1 MDTTLF
7 VNFIAESISL
17 VAQNTYFTYLNVGK
31 PKISA
36 LILYFMAM
44 VGDAFVY
51 MTLGRDYACM
61 YNYIAIVLF
70 VTFSSKEKPIK
81 FRLFMGI
88 LCLTCILI
96 TDFLSYAIF
105 ILLGRY
111 SFDVTQTHSFNNEIL
126 ILPLITIVMV
136 LLSTIVYTIQKKS
149 SSNEIDKLLLCNP
162 ICQFLFVVLLGYI
175 LRTYQITIT
184 HKHIIILYALAI
196 CFCMVSNV
204 LIIKVSDNI
213 IKNKITKQ
221 KEEFMEHYSAMA
233 TEYQTNLENNLMEIR
248 KIRHD
253 FNNSLQTI
261 KCLIDNNDI
270 SNASKLVSQIE
281 GQYKSTTYTYCENAI
296 LDVILKHSVEVCSK
310 ESIELTIDCSIPKDI
325 PISQIDIC
333 NLSNNLLHNSIE
345 AVRNI
350 SSDQIAKYI
359 KFSAWVDEDMIIFKT
374 VNSKEHTIKTKQKK
388 ILTSKA
394 DTKNHGLGL
403 SIIEHISKTYGGN
416 FYTEYDDN
424 SFTTVVQLN
433 I

>member
-1 MDTTLF
+1 
-7 VNFIAESISL
+7 
-17 VAQNTYFTYLNVGK
+17 
-31 PKISA
+31 
-36 LILYFMAM
+36 
-44 VGDAFVY
+44 
-51 MTLGRDYACM
+51 
-61 YNYIAIVLF
+61 
-70 VTFSSKEKPIK
+70 
-81 FRLFMGI
+81 
-88 LCLTCILI
+88 
-96 TDFLSYAIF
+96 
-105 ILLGRY
+105 
-111 SFDVTQTHSFNNEIL
+111 
-126 ILPLITIVMV
+126 MV

-162 ICQFLFVVLLGYI
+162 ICQFLFVILLAHI
-175 LRTYQITIT
+175 LRTYQITIV
-184 HKHIIILYALAI
+184 HKHIVAMYILAI
-196 CFCMVSNV
+196 SFCMISNV
-204 LIIKVSDNI
+204 LIIKISDNI

-270 SNASKLVSQIE
+270 SNASELVSQIE
-281 GQYKSTTYTYCENAI
+281 GQYKGTTYTYCENAV

-310 ESIELTIDCSIPKDI
+310 ENIELTIDCSIPKDI

-345 AVRNI
+345 AVKNI

-359 KFSAWVDEDMIIFKT
+359 KFFAWIDGDMVIFKT
-374 VNSKEHTIKTKQKK
+374 VNSKEHAIKTKQKK
-388 ILTSKA
+388 ILTSKV

-403 SIIEHISKTYGGN
+403 SIIEHISKTYNGN